1 MRRAGFIKSLAAFGT
16 AGSLPLSVL
25 SALAARPVRVVIP
38 AGPGSGWDITG
49 RALGGAM
56 QEAGVAG
63 VVTYDN
69 LPGAA
74 GVPGLIQFI
83 NGAKED
89 VNALL
94 VMGAVMLGGIIVR
107 RPPVNLSQITAIAR
121 VATEPRVFVLPV
133 GSPLK
138 SMADVAGQFKKDPRS
153 VTWGGGPRGSTEH
166 IAAAMIAR
174 AARVD
179 PAGLHYEAFGDVG
192 ELSAA
197 VLAGTVTVGVGSYG
211 ELAEPIRAG
220 RMRAVG
226 ITSGARLPGIE
237 LATLREQGIDVEIG
251 DWRGVYGAIGI
262 TFEQRADLIM
272 RVQAALETNSW
283 RQSLRR
289 NGWTSALL
297 TGARFDRF
305 VDQEFSSLRAT
316 MAWAGMV

>member
-1 MRRAGFIKSLAAFGT
+1 MRRAGFIKSLAAFGA
-16 AGSLPLSVL
+16 AGSLPLCAL
-25 SALAARPVRVVIP
+25 PALAAPSVRVVIP
-38 AGPGSGWDITG
+38 ADMGSGWDMTG
-49 RALGGAM
+49 RALGNAM
-56 QEAGVAG
+56 QQAGVAG
-63 VVTYDN
+63 AVTYDN
-69 LPGAA
+69 WPGAA

-83 NGAKED
+83 IGAKED

-121 VATEPRVFVLPV
+121 VATETKVFVLAA

-138 SMADVAGQFKKDPRS
+138 SMADVAAQFKRDPRS

-166 IAAAMIAR
+166 IAVAMIAR
-174 AARVD
+174 AVRVD
-179 PAGLHYEAFGDVG
+179 PAALHYEAFARAG

-197 VLAGTVTVGVGSYG
+197 ILAGAVTVGGGSYG

-220 RMRAVG
+220 RVRAVG

-237 LATLREQGIDVEIG
+237 VRTLREQGIDVEIG

-262 TFEQRADLIM
+262 TFEQRAALIA
-272 RVQAALETNSW
+272 RVQAALETDAW
-283 RQSLRR
+283 RHSLRT
-289 NGWTSALL
+289 NGWTPALL

-305 VDQEFSSLRAT
+305 VDQEFSSMRAT
-316 MAWAGMV
+316 MAWAGIV

>member
-1 MRRAGFIKSLAAFGT
+1 MRRARFLKSLAAFGT

-25 SALAARPVRVVIP
+25 SAPPAAPLRVVIP

-49 RALGGAM
+49 RALGSAM
-56 QEAGVAG
+56 QEAGAAG
-63 VVTYDN
+63 VVTYEN
-69 LPGAA
+69 LPGTA

-83 NGAKED
+83 NGAKGD
-89 VNALL
+89 SNALL
-94 VMGAVMLGGIIVR
+94 AMGAAMLGGIIMR

-121 VATEPRVFVLPV
+121 VASEPKVFILPV

-138 SMADVAGQFKKDPRS
+138 NMADVTAQFKRDPRS

-174 AARVD
+174 AAGID
-179 PAGLHYEAFGDVG
+179 PARLRYQAFGSAG

-197 VLAGTVTVGVGSYG
+197 ILAGAVTVGSGSYG
-211 ELAEPIRAG
+211 ELSEPIRNG
-220 RMRAVG
+220 RTRVIG
-226 ITSGARLPGIE
+226 ITSESRLPGTE
-237 LATLREQGIDVEIG
+237 FPTLREQGIDVEIG

-262 TFEQRADLIM
+262 TFEQRAALIA
-272 RVQAALETNSW
+272 RVQAALETNTW
-283 RQSLRR
+283 RQSLRT

-305 VDQEFSSLRAT
+305 VDQEFSSLSAT
-316 MAWAGMV
+316 IAWAGIV